1 MMYKLLCKKPR
12 LLVYNSI
19 NGNDF
24 DLKLSSSSYQKLNKC
39 LYFIKIRS
47 RTNASNTIMIKT
59 VLNKTLPSHSNT
71 FAFKGCL
78 KKHKS

>member
-19 NGNDF
+19 DGNDF
-24 DLKLSSSSYQKLNKC
+24 DLKLSSSFYQKLNKC

-47 RTNASNTIMIKT
+47 RTNASNTIM
-59 VLNKTLPSHSNT
+59 TLPSHSNT